1 LTHHVNVQHF
11 YVGEK
16 IESEVVDH
24 GIGATLKLPGKQ
36 EELISTAMAAAPSKP
51 VVVILFT
58 TSPKNGEAFN
68 FMVPAAAAC
77 VRACVCVCV
86 ACSVAASVGA
96 QPRVLDRAA
105 IVAVVVVTLDRTVD
119 GGG

>member
-1 LTHHVNVQHF
+1 
-11 YVGEK
+11 
-16 IESEVVDH
+16 
-24 GIGATLKLPGKQ
+24 
-36 EELISTAMAAAPSKP
+36 
-51 VVVILFT
+51 
-58 TSPKNGEAFN
+58 
-68 FMVPAAAAC
+68 MVPAAAACVRACVCVC

-96 QPRVLDRAA
+96 QPRLLDRAA